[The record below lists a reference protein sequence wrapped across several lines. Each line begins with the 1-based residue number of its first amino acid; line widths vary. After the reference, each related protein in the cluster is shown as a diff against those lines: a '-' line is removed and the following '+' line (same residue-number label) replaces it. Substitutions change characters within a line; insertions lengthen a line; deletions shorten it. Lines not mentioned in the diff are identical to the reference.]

1 MIFTHSQR
9 HGQTHGQDSTQGEE
23 SRNSGILQSIRTSLE
38 HSRVGD
44 LLLLKGLVTPAE
56 LQFALAQQKQS
67 GHALGR
73 VFVQNNIISRTELYG
88 VLMRQTMLR
97 LVATALICVLT
108 LTVLSPRRAK
118 AEIMD
123 VPGKISVAMETV
135 SFGKQSAAPGLFGSA
150 EKRSGNL
157 SAFTKWSGMFSRFDR
172 QLKTASGKTVISDLQ
187 DKLGS
192 YKELSLKQMAVR
204 VNDLMNQRPY
214 ILDNK
219 NWGQSDYWGTPI
231 EFMQRGGDCEDFAIA
246 KYTALRALGVPE
258 ERLRVAIV
266 QDTYKNIPHA
276 VLAVYTDEGLYIL
289 DNQIKTLVNGE
300 INGRYRPI
308 FSINRTAWWLHSEP
322 DTTRVASR

>member
-1 MIFTHSQR
+1 MTHSI
-9 HGQTHGQDSTQGEE
+9 THSNTQGHH
-23 SRNSGILQSIRTSLE
+23 NKGILQDIKTSLE
-38 HSRVGD
+38 YSRVGD
-44 LLLLKGLVTPAE
+44 LLLLKGLITPGD
-56 LQFALAQQKQS
+56 LQTALAQQKQT
-67 GHALGR
+67 GQALGR
-73 VFVQNNIISRTELYG
+73 VFVQSNIISRQDLYF
-88 VLMRQTMLR
+88 VLTRQAILR
-97 LVATALICVLT
+97 FVATALICVLSLSV
-108 LTVLSPRRAK
+108 LTPRRAK

-123 VPGKISVAMETV
+123 VPGKISVALETV
-135 SFGKQSAAPGLFGSA
+135 SFGQKMSSPGLFGTS

-157 SAFTKWSGMFSRFDR
+157 SAFTKWSDMFSRFDR
-172 QLKTASGKTVISDLQ
+172 QLKTASGKEVINSLQ
-187 DKLGS
+187 GKLGAL
-192 YKELSLKQMAVR
+192 KELPLNQMAVR
-204 VNDLMNQRPY
+204 VNDLMNEKPY

-219 NWGQSDYWGTPI
+219 NWGKSDYWGTPI

-276 VLAVYTDEGLYIL
+276 VLAVYTEDGLFIL

-308 FSINRTAWWLHSEP
+308 FSINRTAWWLHNEP